1 MSHYSNFILIPADR
15 QEIFEKDR
23 KHDLSEIEKIGL
35 EAVLANFILDYEEE
49 TEGGRFSQDIKDYI
63 RWNADNV
70 DIMDGYS
77 DTYIF
82 YHYAIGSLWITNNG
96 CIMLS
101 AVDLEK
107 YTGDDVEHYN
117 ELKEDLF
124 DLPRHFDL
132 WCDFESVLFRLN

>member
-1 MSHYSNFILIPADR
+1 MGYNEMFLLDADR
-15 QEIFEKDR
+15 NEFYEKDR
-23 KHDLSEIEKIGL
+23 KRELSQLEKIGL
-35 EAVLANFILDYEEE
+35 EAVLADFVKDYEEE
-49 TEGGRFSQDIKDYI
+49 TEGDFYTKDIKNYI
-63 RWNADNV
+63 RWNADSV
-70 DIMDGYS
+70 DILDGYS

-82 YHYAIGSLWITNNG
+82 NHYAISEVWVTKNG

-101 AVDLEK
+101 AVDLEQ

-124 DLPRHFDL
+124 NLPRHFDL